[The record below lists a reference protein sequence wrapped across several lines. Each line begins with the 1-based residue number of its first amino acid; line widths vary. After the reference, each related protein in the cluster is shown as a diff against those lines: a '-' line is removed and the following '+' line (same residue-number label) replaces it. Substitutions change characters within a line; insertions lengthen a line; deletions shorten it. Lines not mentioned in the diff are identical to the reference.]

1 MRKPAKSAAAA
12 VESQKAAIYI
22 RVSTQYQ
29 VDRASLPVQREEL
42 VNYAK
47 YALNITDCVV
57 FEDAGYSAK
66 NTDRPDYQ
74 RMMAR
79 VRTGEF
85 SHLLVWKI
93 DRISRNLLDFAAMY
107 AELKKLGVIF
117 VSKNEQFDTSS
128 AMGEAMLK
136 IILVFAEL
144 ERNMTSER
152 VSAVMLS
159 RANDGVWNGGKV
171 PFGYA
176 YDKNTKQFSIFED
189 EAQVVLHIYDLYESV
204 KSLTT
209 VAKTLNEKGVRSR
222 TGKPWNPTT
231 IRTMLT
237 NPFYAGTY
245 RYNYRDESNK
255 SFAVKDKDEWVLVLD
270 HHPAIVTPERQ
281 EIIATMLQSKQRG
294 WAGAGMTYQR
304 KNIHIFAGLLKCG
317 CCGYTMI
324 ASPDRERSDGWRPSV
339 YKCSRQRRFGD
350 CDNKYISD
358 VTLGPFALNFIANL
372 IRASNSF
379 GKSTSIETL
388 EKKLLRGDMFSQVD
402 HIERPGLKELYNHL
416 RSGFDPLAFETRT
429 VDAAES
435 GAALQERD
443 LLLSEKR
450 RLERALNRLKSLF
463 LYGEEAMAEKD
474 YLVERKQLMDSLEEK
489 DARLEELEA
498 EVASS
503 ITMSDEEFMA
513 NASYFILSQQLQDK
527 RFVDYEKFIRKID
540 PQIVKDFMGSVVTN
554 FCIKMGLPP
563 RFSSKTALRSDFL
576 TMLRNKQKAQK
587 PHGFW
592 AFQRFAGS
600 IHFRSPINIASPK
613 LKNRYRSRTAS
624 W

>member
-1 MRKPAKSAAAA
+1 MRKPAKKAADA
-12 VESQKAAIYI
+12 VTTLKAAIYI

-42 VNYAK
+42 INYAK
-47 YALNITDCVV
+47 YALDITDCVV

-107 AELKKLGVIF
+107 AELKKLGIVF

-159 RANDGVWNGGKV
+159 RANDGIWNGGKV

-176 YDKNTKQFSIFED
+176 YDKDSKQFSIIED

-209 VAKTLNEKGVRSR
+209 VAKSLNEKGVRSR

-231 IRTMLT
+231 VCTMLT

-245 RYNYRDESNK
+245 RYNYRDESSK
-255 SFAVKDKDEWVLVLD
+255 SFTVKDKDEWVLVLD

-281 EIIATMLQSKQRG
+281 EIIAVMLQSKQRG

-350 CDNKYISD
+350 CDNKYVSD

-402 HIERPGLKELYNHL
+402 HIERPGLEELYTHL

-503 ITMSDEEFMA
+503 ITISDEEFMA
-513 NASYFILSQQLQDK
+513 KASYFILSQQLQDK

-540 PQIVKDFMGSVVTN
+540 PQIVKDFLNSVVTN
-554 FCIKMGLPP
+554 FCIKNGLTASILFKNGVEL
-563 RFSSKTALRSDFL
+563 RFSY
-576 TMLRNKQKAQK
+576 NAQE
-587 PHGFW
+587 
-592 AFQRFAGS
+592 
-600 IHFRSPINIASPK
+600 
-613 LKNRYRSRTAS
+613 
-624 W
+624 